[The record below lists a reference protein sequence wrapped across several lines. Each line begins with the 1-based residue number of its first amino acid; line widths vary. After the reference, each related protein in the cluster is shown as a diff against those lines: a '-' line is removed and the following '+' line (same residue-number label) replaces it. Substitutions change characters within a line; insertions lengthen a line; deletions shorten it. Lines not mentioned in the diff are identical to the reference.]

1 VRRVPATQAAGTAG
15 PSPLECGGDGPDR
28 ISLAELAAE
37 FGVNQWRLRHWAA
50 RGWLHPVSEGR
61 GLGRGSVFW
70 WPPAELVVA
79 RRMAALVV
87 SGFTPEAAAGI
98 ARQRRR
104 TVRLAGGVL
113 VILPHDRR
121 GAL

>member
-1 VRRVPATQAAGTAG
+1 M
-15 PSPLECGGDGPDR
+15 
-28 ISLAELAAE
+28 LAEE
-37 FGVNQWRLRHWAA
+37 FGVNQWQLRHWAA

-87 SGFTPEAAAGI
+87 SGFDPEAAAEI
-98 ARQRRR
+98 ARQPGR
-104 TVRLAGGVL
+104 TVRLWGGAL
-113 VILPHDRR
+113 LIFPHDRR
-121 GAL
+121 SAL